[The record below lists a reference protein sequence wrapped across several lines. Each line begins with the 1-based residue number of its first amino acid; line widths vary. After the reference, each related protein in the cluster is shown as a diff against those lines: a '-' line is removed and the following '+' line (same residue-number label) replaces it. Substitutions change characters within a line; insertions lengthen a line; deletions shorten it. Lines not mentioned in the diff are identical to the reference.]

1 MNKTAVAEPYTRS
14 KYIPALDGIR
24 FLAVA
29 LVILHHLT
37 RGSQTS
43 FFLHLIGLQVGNGLG
58 PTLFFVLS
66 GVLLTTVILDA
77 RGTERRYRNF
87 LSRRALR
94 IFPLYL
100 AYLGGAAIATYLLA
114 GRNLHNVWV
123 FAFFLQNTFATA
135 AAKTGSVL
143 PMYHL
148 WTLAVQDQFYIFWP
162 LLLWRC
168 DSVRKMRY
176 LCLAGIVLSF
186 GARLIITNPSLTP
199 ELFGR
204 SLPARAGEMCLGA
217 LLALDLREKT
227 ALSGI
232 LRKALLP
239 LSLALA
245 VWMWRGLSLDS
256 FLGSTL
262 GLQLIAVTSAAL
274 IATALQPTTWTAR
287 ILGSKLFAQGGKKY
301 AFGMYVFHP
310 MMLNISMSLLIPS
323 KGLRLALFGIT
334 TVVISGLSYGYYES
348 FFLHMKLGFTGSQ
361 TPQYRPS
368 LQSRTTPVLSRSSF
382 QVSSGSG
389 TVDNPAA

>member
-1 MNKTAVAEPYTRS
+1 LGPALNKTAAELSTRS

-43 FFLHLIGLQVGNGLG
+43 MVLHLIGMQTGNGLG

-77 RGTERRYRNF
+77 RGTEHPYRNF
-87 LSRRALR
+87 LTRRALR

-100 AYLGGAAIATYLLA
+100 AYLGAAAVATYLVA
-114 GRNLHNVWV
+114 GRNLQNSWV

-135 AAKTGSVL
+135 AAQTGSVL

-162 LLLWRC
+162 LLLWKC

-217 LLALDLREKT
+217 LLALDLRERT

-239 LSLALA
+239 LTLVLAI
-245 VWMWRGLSLDS
+245 WMWRGLILDS
-256 FLGSTL
+256 SLGSTL
-262 GLQLIAVTSAAL
+262 GLQLIAVTSAAW
-274 IATALQPTTWTAR
+274 IASALQPTTWTAR
-287 ILGSKLFAQGGKKY
+287 ILGSKFFAQGGKKY
-301 AFGMYVFHP
+301 AFGMYIFHP
-310 MMLNISMSLLIPS
+310 MALSICMALPIARRLRSLLSLLRELLPAHEARCRCIKGPPTSPVVS
-323 KGLRLALFGIT
+323 KPHDTGPLAQLFPCVLRL
-334 TVVISGLSYGYYES
+334 
-348 FFLHMKLGFTGSQ
+348 
-361 TPQYRPS
+361 
-368 LQSRTTPVLSRSSF
+368 
-382 QVSSGSG
+382 QVG
-389 TVDNPAA
+389 